1 MLGVRSNKNKDEN
14 TITRI
19 LKIACHSYNVIKE
32 NSIAFLQIPSSSSTP
47 RYYQPKLETRSVRKE
62 SRQWSKTCSMFA
74 RYFSSIAPR
83 FYSGIAAGFWQAALW
98 MQSPLICPVAAQVPE
113 ARWGRSFDPARA
125 HVIRSKNARW
135 PSKKGGEQKEGRKEG
150 RKRLCSLPR
159 RSLPFKTER
168 LCRQF
173 NRVAMAQHMVERG
186 IFSSLSKPV
195 AEQRNQ
201 RPPLTFR
208 RAPKHRL
215 VDHQGKTTVSTLRL
229 PLIPSRLLQADRFA
243 RATVQTSAWLTLI
256 VASCVGATSTRWL
269 GLRRSRL
276 PTAGYLPGKRDK
288 GSSRLYRDVDTG
300 VIGVQS
306 IDVITSH
313 DIVLAQLLF
322 YLSGLVFLSFHLFAS
337 SFSILF
343 FSIHLHFCKPS
354 LRDCVAPLGILVLW
368 YYEGRKQRRE
378 RIFRSGPGSSL
389 VDEANYIWVI
399 YHSRY

>member
-1 MLGVRSNKNKDEN
+1 
-14 TITRI
+14 
-19 LKIACHSYNVIKE
+19 
-32 NSIAFLQIPSSSSTP
+32 
-47 RYYQPKLETRSVRKE
+47 
-62 SRQWSKTCSMFA
+62 
-74 RYFSSIAPR
+74 
-83 FYSGIAAGFWQAALW
+83 

-125 HVIRSKNARW
+125 HVIRSKNVRW
-135 PSKKGGEQKEGRKEG
+135 PLKKGGEQKEGRKEG
-150 RKRLCSLPR
+150 KGCV
-159 RSLPFKTER
+159 
-168 LCRQF
+168 LCR
-173 NRVAMAQHMVERG
+173 VAHYHSKRNGYAGNLAVWLWRRHMVERG

-256 VASCVGATSTRWL
+256 VACCVGATSTRWL

-306 IDVITSH
+306 IDVVTRH

-322 YLSGLVFLSFHLFAS
+322 YRSSLVFLSFYLFAS
-337 SFSILF
+337 SFFHFVLLDTSSFLEAF
-343 FSIHLHFCKPS
+343 FALLCCSSWNIGIMV
-354 LRDCVAPLGILVLW
+354 LR
-368 YYEGRKQRRE
+368 RKKARKRE
-378 RIFRSGPGSSL
+378 NISFGT
-389 VDEANYIWVI
+389 W
-399 YHSRY
+399 

>member
-1 MLGVRSNKNKDEN
+1 M
-14 TITRI
+14 
-19 LKIACHSYNVIKE
+19 
-32 NSIAFLQIPSSSSTP
+32 
-47 RYYQPKLETRSVRKE
+47 
-62 SRQWSKTCSMFA
+62 
-74 RYFSSIAPR
+74 
-83 FYSGIAAGFWQAALW
+83 
-98 MQSPLICPVAAQVPE
+98 
-113 ARWGRSFDPARA
+113 
-125 HVIRSKNARW
+125 
-135 PSKKGGEQKEGRKEG
+135 
-150 RKRLCSLPR
+150 PR

-306 IDVITSH
+306 IDVVTSH

-354 LRDCVAPLGILVLW
+354 LRYCVAPLGILVLW

-389 VDEANYIWVI
+389 IDETNYI
-399 YHSRY
+399 